1 MRKEQIAKRSAY
13 AAIHTALFTAVVFPA
28 VVFPAVVFGQASES
42 TPSSSL
48 SGGGSTFFAVQ
59 DPLSNPQLLE
69 RVRSAS
75 SRFDAKTLPQVP
87 TARQSLD
94 QALSQLRTFLASS
107 PAQGPLW
114 QRFLKLDTIAEELSQ
129 PTPNLEVLNDI
140 EKTFRQNYY
149 GLEFAQF
156 VN

>member
-1 MRKEQIAKRSAY
+1 MRKKQFAKRTAF
-13 AAIHTALFTAVVFPA
+13 AAIHTALLPAALVAVAFFAALFTAPFSA
-28 VVFPAVVFGQASES
+28 VAFGQASES
-42 TPSSSL
+42 APQPTL
-48 SGGGSTFFAVQ
+48 WAGQ
-59 DPLSNPQLLE
+59 DPLSNTQLLE

-94 QALSQLRTFLASS
+94 QALGQLRTFLASS

-129 PTPNLEVLNDI
+129 PTPNLEVLND
-140 EKTFRQNYY
+140 
-149 GLEFAQF
+149 LLS
-156 VN
+156 